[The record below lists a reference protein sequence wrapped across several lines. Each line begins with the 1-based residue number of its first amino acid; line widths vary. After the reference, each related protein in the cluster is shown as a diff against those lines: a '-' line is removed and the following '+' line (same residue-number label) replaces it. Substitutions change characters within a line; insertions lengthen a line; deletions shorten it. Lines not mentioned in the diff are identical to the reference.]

1 MSIGESK
8 KIENMPPKIESLPE
22 FIENFPPVL
31 HAYYWE
37 LQGNGVAC
45 TIPNKAAG
53 GFCFMQFFSDSP
65 KIQCDQG
72 GMTIHS

>member
-1 MSIGESK
+1 MLIIG
-8 KIENMPPKIESLPE
+8 ITGI
-22 FIENFPPVL
+22 FP
-31 HAYYWE
+31 
-37 LQGNGVAC
+37 N
-45 TIPNKAAG
+45 TAAG